1 MDWKGA
7 LVENWP
13 YKLAAF
19 ALALLL
25 WFNVTAEEQQPQR
38 VPTEL
43 RVVVQDTGWVL
54 AEAPDEVVTTFQGR
68 RGDLLGFS
76 FERPVL
82 RKVISEVTDSV
93 MRVDLEPRE
102 VVVDPQ
108 LQARPVAVQPTSA
121 LLRFEPVVSR
131 RLPVAADVRASPAS
145 GFTLL
150 GSPLIRP
157 ESVEVRG
164 AASQVEALSEVETEP
179 LVLDGVRATETREVP
194 LQLPP
199 GLESLEVDSSTVLLT
214 VEVDS
219 LVERRLTVPVAVRG
233 TGTDG
238 FTASPEAV
246 RVTIRGPRGV
256 VTELTADDIGAVV
269 RLDEP
274 PEQGAEPRRLE
285 VQVELPEGLSAT
297 ATAEPPVVAVSRA
310 SEGG

>member
-1 MDWKGA
+1 MDWKAA

-25 WFNVTAEEQQPQR
+25 WFNVTAGEQQPQR

-82 RKVISEVTDSV
+82 RKVVSEVTDSV
-93 MRVDLEPRE
+93 MRVDLEPRD

-108 LQARPVAVQPTSA
+108 LQARPVAVQPTTA
-121 LLRFEPVVSR
+121 LVRFEPVVTR

-164 AASQVEALSEVETEP
+164 AVSDVESLSEVETEP
-179 LVLDGVRATETREVP
+179 VSLDGIRTTQTREVP
-194 LQLPP
+194 LRLPQD
-199 GLESLEVDSSTVLLT
+199 LEGVEVDTSTVLLT

-219 LVERRLTVPVAVRG
+219 LVERSLAVPVTIRG
-233 TGTDG
+233 PGGEG
-238 FTASPEAV
+238 FTASPGSV
-246 RVTIRGPRGV
+246 RVTLRGPRAV
-256 VTELTADDIGAVV
+256 VGRLTAEDVGAVAT
-269 RLDEP
+269 LESA
-274 PEQGAEPRRLE
+274 PEGEESRRLE
-285 VQVELPEGLSAT
+285 VTVELPEGLSVT
-297 ATAEPPVVAVSRA
+297 GTSDPPLVNVSRA
-310 SEGG
+310 PGEA